1 MSFAQCSF
9 TLPRLVLLCSIGWFG
24 LLADSV
30 YGQYYF
36 DESPIHYRRA
46 PESNPVASL
55 EEKLRAGE
63 VSLKA
68 DSNGSHLASVL
79 ELLDVPLSSQTLVFS
94 KTSLQQ
100 GQISPATP
108 RAVYF
113 NDECYIAWVQN
124 GLIEIGVMDDHLGAV
139 FYTVRDGARNAT
151 LNRDRGGCVACHST
165 NRTQKVPGFLVRS
178 VYTGADGHPRDF
190 GTTSD
195 HRSPF
200 RGRWGGWYVTGTHG
214 DMRHL
219 GNELATDPDDE
230 EKLDVEKGANVLSLA
245 DRFVGTRYL
254 TPHSDLVALMVMEH
268 QSQMH
273 NFLTLARYETVLALH
288 EQTTENNASGDKTD
302 SPGSNEELSLQA
314 KQRIDK
320 AGDSL
325 VNYMLFCN
333 EDRLTSPVAGTT
345 TFAEDFSARG
355 PVDSKGRSLRQ
366 FDLQTRM
373 FRYPCSYLIH
383 SSAFDALPQPVADYV
398 RKRVLQVLRGE
409 DQSPEYQHLT
419 AEMRREIL
427 EILSETKPQWVSEGL
442 AQLGG

>member
-1 MSFAQCSF
+1 VKSVLRFFSLPTLTLLGAFAIPSA
-9 TLPRLVLLCSIGWFG
+9 LVH
-24 LLADSV
+24 
-30 YGQYYF
+30 GQYYF
-36 DESPIHYRRA
+36 DEQPINYRRA
-46 PESNPVASL
+46 SESNPVARL

-63 VSLKA
+63 VRLQA
-68 DSNGSHLASVL
+68 DDRGSYLASVL
-79 ELLDVPLSSQTLVFS
+79 QLLDVPQSSQTLVFS

-100 GQISPATP
+100 GRISPETP

-113 NDECYIAWVQN
+113 NDECYVAWVQD
-124 GLIEIGVMDDHLGAV
+124 GLIEIAVMDDRLGAV
-139 FYTVRDGARNAT
+139 FYSIRDGARNAS

-200 RGRWGGWYVTGTHG
+200 SSRWGGWYVTGTHG
-214 DMRHL
+214 QMRHL

-230 EKLDVEKGANVLSLA
+230 EKIDAEKGANVLSLA

-273 NFLTLARYETVLALH
+273 NFITLAHYETVLALDAKSKS
-288 EQTTENNASGDKTD
+288 TEPPPAIDD
-302 SPGSNEELSLQA
+302 EA
-314 KQRIDK
+314 RQRIEK
-320 AGDSL
+320 AGDAL
-325 VNYMLFCN
+325 VEYMLFCN
-333 EDRLTSPVAGTT
+333 EDQLTSPIAGTS
-345 TFAEDFSARG
+345 TFVEDFTARG

-383 SSAFDALPQPVADYV
+383 SPAFDALPQPVADYV
-398 RKRVLQVLRGE
+398 RTRVLRVLKGE
-409 DQSPEYQHLT
+409 DQSPAFAHLT
-419 AEMRREIL
+419 GDMRREIL
-427 EILSETKPQWVSEGL
+427 EILTETKADWVSGSL
-442 AQLGG
+442 SQSGG

>member
-1 MSFAQCSF
+1 MRSALCIYSPRIRS
-9 TLPRLVLLCSIGWFG
+9 LPSLVLVGMLVLPTAI
-24 LLADSV
+24 V
-30 YGQYYF
+30 HGQYYF
-36 DESPIHYRRA
+36 DEQPINYRRA
-46 PESNPVASL
+46 AESNPVARL

-63 VSLKA
+63 VHLRA
-68 DSNGSHLASVL
+68 DERGSHLASVL

-100 GQISPATP
+100 GRISPETP

-113 NDECYIAWVQN
+113 NDECYVAWVQD
-124 GLIEIGVMDDHLGAV
+124 GLIEIGVMDDRLGAV
-139 FYTVRDGARNAT
+139 FYSIRDGARNAT
-151 LNRDRGGCVACHST
+151 LNRDRGGCIACHST

-178 VYTGADGHPRDF
+178 VYTAADGHPRDF

-200 RGRWGGWYVTGTHG
+200 SGRWGGWYVTGTHG
-214 DMRHL
+214 KMRHL

-230 EKLDVEKGANVLSLA
+230 EKIDAEKGANLLSLT
-245 DRFVGTRYL
+245 DRFAGTRYL

-273 NFLTLARYETVLALH
+273 NFITLAHYETVLALDAQSKASDPT
-288 EQTTENNASGDKTD
+288 EEIADQTR
-302 SPGSNEELSLQA
+302 
-314 KQRIDK
+314 QRIEK

-325 VNYMLFCN
+325 VEYMLFCN
-333 EDRLTSPVAGTT
+333 EDQLTSAVAGTS
-345 TFAEDFSARG
+345 TFVEDFVARG

-383 SSAFDALPQPVADYV
+383 SSAFDALPQPVAEYV
-398 RKRVLQVLRGE
+398 RTRVLKVLKGE
-409 DQSPEYQHLT
+409 DQSPTFSHLS
-419 AEMRREIL
+419 AETRREIL
-427 EILSETKPQWVSEGL
+427 EILSETKPDWINGSLSQT
-442 AQLGG
+442 GG